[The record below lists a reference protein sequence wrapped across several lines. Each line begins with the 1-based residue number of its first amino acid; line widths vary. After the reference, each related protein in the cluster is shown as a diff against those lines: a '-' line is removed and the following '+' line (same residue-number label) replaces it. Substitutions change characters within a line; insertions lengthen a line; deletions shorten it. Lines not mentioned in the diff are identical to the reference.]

1 VRERLA
7 ECFGP
12 LPEKTPLKPRVVG
25 IVDRENYRVERIIF
39 ESRPTL
45 KQSLMSYSEVAE
57 TEDYRLTYAMM
68 PPDVLLRFDLPDCYR
83 YLARKRLKR
92 IEPRSAAGS
101 G

>member
-1 VRERLA
+1 MDCA
-7 ECFGP
+7 
-12 LPEKTPLKPRVVG
+12 
-25 IVDRENYRVERIIF
+25 
-39 ESRPTL
+39 ESRRCGGHGAIVAALAGVLCDDVKQVTL
-45 KQSLMSYSEVAE
+45 KHALRSYADIAE